1 VRSLTAAVAASVA
14 LHAAVVALPG
24 PSDGLRGAQADAPL
38 KVTFVEVPENASA
51 RTPPEEEAPSG
62 GGLPAPVRYYTSAEV
77 DMKATPLEMKT
88 RPRTSANFPLGRIAT
103 AKLRLFINERGT
115 LDSYQ
120 ILEAKRLPDRALLE
134 DFREVRFRP
143 AERKGE
149 AVKSQKVVE
158 ISFIP

>member
-24 PSDGLRGAQADAPL
+24 PPDGLPGAQADAPL
-38 KVTFVEVPENASA
+38 KVTFVEVRKNASA
-51 RTPPEEEAPSG
+51 RTPTEAQTPSG

-88 RPRTSANFPLGRIAT
+88 RPRTRANFPLGRIAT

-143 AERKGE
+143 AERKGQ